1 MVHVVQAVKLPTW
14 QSTAHA
20 CALHERVSAVCGQA
34 LPPTVGCTCVR
45 ERDCAPVPHDLVH
58 VVQAPKVATWQ
69 SAGHVCALHAR
80 VSAECGHA
88 APPFTGAAFVR
99 ERLCAPVPHDLVH
112 VVHTLKLP
120 STQSTGQ
127 LCALHERVSA
137 SCGHAAP
144 P

>member
-1 MVHVVQAVKLPTW
+1 M
-14 QSTAHA
+14 
-20 CALHERVSAVCGQA
+20 
-34 LPPTVGCTCVR
+34 CVR

-99 ERLCAPVPHDLVH
+99 ERLCAPAPHDLVH

-127 LCALHERVSA
+127 PCALQLRVSA
-137 SCGHAAP
+137 ECGHTTPPQRGCVVARDRDCIPVPHDLVHVVHAPNAVCVQSCGHW
-144 P
+144 